1 MYIDFHTHVFPDKIA
16 EKAVAKLASIIHL
29 VPSTNGTVSDLVRSM
44 DEGGITKSVIL
55 PVVTD
60 PHQFD
65 SILRFANQI
74 NETYAEHG
82 QRLISFAGIHPECS
96 DLDEKL
102 TLIKNYGFKGIKL
115 HPDYQGCKFNDI
127 RYKRILYRA
136 SELDL
141 ICSTHTGEDPVS
153 PDFIYCTPEMI
164 LEVLKDTAPSKLVL
178 AHMGSN
184 NYLDRAEEVLM
195 GQNVWL
201 DTAYSLS
208 TMNPD
213 QFVRMAKKHGIERVL
228 FASDA
233 PWSVQKRN
241 VEIMQSLPLTEEEKY
256 AISYGNASKLLGL
269 E

>member
-16 EKAVAKLASIIHL
+16 EKAVSKLASIIQL
-29 VPSTNGTVSDLVRSM
+29 KPSTNGTVRDLVRSM
-44 DEGGITKSVIL
+44 DDAGVNMSVIL

-65 SILRFANQI
+65 SILRFASQI
-74 NETYAEHG
+74 NEESAGTNR
-82 QRLISFAGIHPECS
+82 RLLSFAGIHPDCS

-102 TLIKNYGFKGIKL
+102 GLIKNYGFKGIKL

-153 PDFIYCTPEMI
+153 PDFVYCTPEMI
-164 LEVLKDTAPSKLVL
+164 LDVLEDTAPSKLVL

-184 NYLDRAEEVLM
+184 NYLDRAEEMLV

-208 TMNPD
+208 NMDPN
-213 QFVRMAKKHGIERVL
+213 QFVRMARKHGTDRIL

-233 PWSVQKRN
+233 PWSIQKRN
-241 VEIMQSLPLTEEEKY
+241 VEIMESLPLNAEEKQ
-256 AISYGNASKLLGL
+256 AISYGNACRLLGDF
-269 E
+269 